1 MIKKTSGFTLI
12 EVIISIFLLSIIS
25 LGLVTSLLSLNKI
38 VQRQTL
44 YREMLSIA
52 ENLIES
58 EIGGDTISTKN
69 DKFIINY
76 KITNLNE
83 DFKHIEVKI
92 TSEETDDEILLQ
104 TYY

>member
-25 LGLVTSLLSLNKI
+25 LGLVTSLLSLNKM

>member
-1 MIKKTSGFTLI
+1 
-12 EVIISIFLLSIIS
+12 
-25 LGLVTSLLSLNKI
+25 
-38 VQRQTL
+38 
-44 YREMLSIA
+44 MLSIA

>member
-25 LGLVTSLLSLNKI
+25 LGLVTSLLSLNKM

-58 EIGGDTISTKN
+58 EIGGDIISTKN
-69 DKFIINY
+69 KKFIIDY

>member
-1 MIKKTSGFTLI
+1 MNKKISGFTLI
-12 EVIISIFLLSIIS
+12 EVIISIFLLSTIS
-25 LGLVTSLLSLNKI
+25 LGLITSLLSLNKI
-38 VQRQTL
+38 AQRQIL
-44 YREMLSIA
+44 YREMLNLA
-52 ENLIES
+52 EHLIES
-58 EIGGDTISTKN
+58 EIGGDIISTKN
-69 DKFIINY
+69 KKFIIDY